1 LNRFARQN
9 SRAFTLIEVL
19 LVILIIGM
27 LAGVVVVTISGT
39 SEGARVDTTRLK
51 VQKVGNKVEEYYI
64 HVGHYPTE
72 SEGGIEA
79 LRTRPSFDD
88 EKTAEKWRGPYVKS
102 QELTDAWNNKLNY
115 EPADA
120 GGEVAPGV
128 KFKLWSNGPDGQ
140 SNTADDITN
149 FKDEAE

>member
-1 LNRFARQN
+1 LNRSERKSN
-9 SRAFTLIEVL
+9 RGFTLIEVL

-39 SEGARVDTTRLK
+39 SEGAKIDTTELK
-51 VQKVGNKVEEYYI
+51 VKKLETKLGEYYV

-72 SEGGIEA
+72 SEGGLEA
-79 LRTRPSFDD
+79 LRVKPNFDD
-88 EKTAEKWRGPYVKS
+88 EKTAERWRGPYVKS
-102 QELTDAWNNKLNY
+102 QELLDAWNNKINY
-115 EPADA
+115 EPAAA
-120 GGEVAPGV
+120 GAEVAPGV

-149 FKDEAE
+149 FEDEQK